1 MEMKVKMDS
10 AWIAFLL
17 AVLVTWA
24 YVKSG
29 ERIDETQA
37 EVQLLQGKV
46 ESLEKRNDSK
56 LECIRKDNAK

>member
-1 MEMKVKMDS
+1 MDS